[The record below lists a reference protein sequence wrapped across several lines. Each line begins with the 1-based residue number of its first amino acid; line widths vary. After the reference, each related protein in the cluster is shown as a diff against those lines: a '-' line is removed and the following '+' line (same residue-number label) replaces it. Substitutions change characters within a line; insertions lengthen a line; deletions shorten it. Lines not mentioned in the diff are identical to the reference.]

1 MYSADC
7 REPSVTEDDKNKRLA
22 ELDQRI
28 GKARRQL
35 SGPSHK
41 AEGKA
46 WSAGVEFVGGVL
58 VCSAL
63 GWWLDKTFETKPWGL
78 IILML
83 LGFAVGTFNA
93 LRLSARQQAAADKEQ
108 KKEET
113 R

>member
-1 MYSADC
+1 
-7 REPSVTEDDKNKRLA
+7 VTEDEKNKRLV
-22 ELDQRI
+22 ELDQKI
-28 GKARRQL
+28 GKARSQL

-83 LGFAVGTFNA
+83 LGFGVGTFNA
-93 LRLSARQQAAADKEQ
+93 LRLSARQQRATEDEQ
-108 KKEET
+108 TEEET